1 MRILVVDDDPGLR
14 QSLGLLLS
22 EAGHEVT
29 AEGDAR
35 RALARAPEV
44 EPDVILSDVRMPGMD
59 GLEFLREYRT
69 AGGDAILLM
78 MSAYGT
84 EDAAIAAMREG
95 AYDYLHKPFR
105 PDEVL
110 LTLRKVEEREGL
122 RREVES
128 LRASLGAGQVQDEV
142 VAESA
147 SMRHLL
153 ELASRVAAHDT
164 TVLITGESGTGKE
177 VLARSIH
184 RMSKRSEGPF
194 VAINCAAIPEQLLES
209 ELFGHARGAF
219 TGATGERAGL
229 FEEATNG
236 TLLLDEIGDLPA
248 GLQAKL
254 LRVLEEREVRRVG
267 ESKSRPVNA
276 RLIAATARRL
286 EDARAAGEFRD
297 DLYYR
302 LNVVELEVPPL
313 RDRPEDVPALLAHFA
328 QHTAQR
334 LGRAISFSPQAL
346 SYLSHYKWPGNVREL
361 RNAVE
366 RAAVL
371 SESGRLERDSFL
383 FGAAPAVN
391 GNGIGNGNVNGNGH
405 GHATDHPA
413 APGDL
418 LLKGRVE
425 ALERDLVQQALQASG
440 GSRREAADLLG
451 VSLRTLFY
459 KLRRYRL
466 E

>member
-35 RALARAPEV
+35 RALERAPEV
-44 EPDVILSDVRMPGMD
+44 EPDVILSDIRMPGMD
-59 GLEFLREYRT
+59 GLSFLREYKT
-69 AGGDAILLM
+69 AGGKALLLM

-110 LTLRKVEEREGL
+110 LTIRKVEEREGL
-122 RREVES
+122 RREVAS

-147 SMRHLL
+147 AMRHLL

-177 VLARSIH
+177 VLARAIH
-184 RMSKRSEGPF
+184 RMSNRAEGPF

-219 TGATGERAGL
+219 TGAAGERAGL
-229 FEEATNG
+229 FEEATDG

-286 EDARAAGEFRD
+286 DDARAAGEFRD

-328 QHTAQR
+328 QSTAKR
-334 LGRAISFSPQAL
+334 LGRPVSFSPQAL
-346 SYLSHYKWPGNVREL
+346 SYLSHYRWPGNVREL

-371 SESGRLERDSFL
+371 SESGRLEREAFL
-383 FGAAPAVN
+383 FGAVSAPTAN
-391 GNGIGNGNVNGNGH
+391 GNGNGH
-405 GHATDHPA
+405 AHAPDHAA
-413 APGDL
+413 APRDL
-418 LLKGRVE
+418 FLKGRVE
-425 ALERDLVQQALQASG
+425 ALERELVQQALQASG

>member
-1 MRILVVDDDPGLR
+1 MRN
-14 QSLGLLLS
+14 
-22 EAGHEVT
+22 
-29 AEGDAR
+29 
-35 RALARAPEV
+35 
-44 EPDVILSDVRMPGMD
+44 
-59 GLEFLREYRT
+59 
-69 AGGDAILLM
+69 
-78 MSAYGT
+78 
-84 EDAAIAAMREG
+84 
-95 AYDYLHKPFR
+95 
-105 PDEVL
+105 
-110 LTLRKVEEREGL
+110 
-122 RREVES
+122 
-128 LRASLGAGQVQDEV
+128 
-142 VAESA
+142 
-147 SMRHLL
+147 LL

-177 VLARSIH
+177 VLARAIH
-184 RMSKRSEGPF
+184 RMSKRAAGPF

-229 FEEATNG
+229 FEEATDG

-313 RDRPEDVPALLAHFA
+313 RDRAEDVPALLAHFA
-328 QHTAQR
+328 QHTAKR
-334 LGRAISFSPQAL
+334 LGHAISFSPQAL
-346 SYLSHYKWPGNVREL
+346 SYLSRYPWPGNVREL

-371 SESGRLERDSFL
+371 TESGRLERESFVL
-383 FGAAPAVN
+383 AAPN
-391 GNGIGNGNVNGNGH
+391 GLPGNGH
-405 GHATDHPA
+405 GGAHGGNGNGLSTDH
-413 APGDL
+413 APVPGGL
-418 LLKGRVE
+418 VLKGRVE
-425 ALERDLVQQALQASG
+425 ALERDLVQQALHASG

>member
-1 MRILVVDDDPGLR
+1 
-14 QSLGLLLS
+14 
-22 EAGHEVT
+22 
-29 AEGDAR
+29 
-35 RALARAPEV
+35 
-44 EPDVILSDVRMPGMD
+44 
-59 GLEFLREYRT
+59 
-69 AGGDAILLM
+69 
-78 MSAYGT
+78 
-84 EDAAIAAMREG
+84 
-95 AYDYLHKPFR
+95 
-105 PDEVL
+105 
-110 LTLRKVEEREGL
+110 
-122 RREVES
+122 
-128 LRASLGAGQVQDEV
+128 
-142 VAESA
+142 
-147 SMRHLL
+147 MRHLL

-229 FEEATNG
+229 FEEATDG

-328 QHTAQR
+328 QHTAKR
-334 LGRAISFSPQAL
+334 LGRPISFSPQAL

-371 SESGRLERDSFL
+371 SESGRLERESFL
-383 FGAAPAVN
+383 FGVTPAVN
-391 GNGIGNGNVNGNGH
+391 GNGNTGGNGNGH
-405 GHATDHPA
+405 SVDSPA

-425 ALERDLVQQALQASG
+425 ALERELVQQALQASG

>member
-78 MSAYGT
+78 MSAHGT

-128 LRASLGAGQVQDEV
+128 LRASLGAGQVHDEV

-147 SMRHLL
+147 AMRHLL

-177 VLARSIH
+177 VLARAIH
-184 RMSKRSEGPF
+184 RMSRRSGGPF

-286 EDARAAGEFRD
+286 EEARAAGEFRD

-328 QHTAQR
+328 QHTAKR
-334 LGRAISFSPQAL
+334 LGRPISFSPQAL
-346 SYLSHYKWPGNVREL
+346 GYLTHYKWPGNVREL

-371 SESGRLERDSFL
+371 SESGRLERESFL
-383 FGAAPAVN
+383 FGVAPPVN
-391 GNGIGNGNVNGNGH
+391 GNGNGNGH
-405 GHATDHPA
+405 AGDHPA
-413 APGDL
+413 AAGDL

>member
-69 AGGDAILLM
+69 AGGEAILLM

-128 LRASLGAGQVQDEV
+128 LRASLGAGQVHDEV

-184 RMSKRSEGPF
+184 RMSKRAEGPF

-328 QHTAQR
+328 QHTAKR
-334 LGRAISFSPQAL
+334 LGRPISFSPQAL

-371 SESGRLERDSFL
+371 SESGRLERESFL
-383 FGAAPAVN
+383 FGVAPPVN
-391 GNGIGNGNVNGNGH
+391 GNGNGNGNGH
-405 GHATDHPA
+405 TSDHPA

-459 KLRRYRL
+459 KLRR
-466 E
+466 

>member
-147 SMRHLL
+147 AMRHLL

-184 RMSKRSEGPF
+184 RMSKRAEGPF

-267 ESKSRPVNA
+267 ESRSRPVNA

-328 QHTAQR
+328 QRTAKR
-334 LGRAISFSPQAL
+334 LGRPISFSPQAL
-346 SYLSHYKWPGNVREL
+346 SYLSHYTWPGNVREL

-371 SESGRLERDSFL
+371 SESGRLERESFL
-383 FGAAPAVN
+383 FAAAPPIN
-391 GNGIGNGNVNGNGH
+391 GNGNGH
-405 GHATDHPA
+405 GHASDHPA

>member
-35 RALARAPEV
+35 RALERAPGV
-44 EPDVILSDVRMPGMD
+44 SPDVILSDVRMPSMD
-59 GLEFLREYRT
+59 GLAFLREYR
-69 AGGDAILLM
+69 AGGGKALLLM
-78 MSAYGT
+78 MSAYGS
-84 EDAAIAAMREG
+84 EDTAIAAMREG

-122 RREVES
+122 RREVAS
-128 LRASLGAGQVQDEV
+128 LRATLGAGQVQDEV

-147 SMRHLL
+147 AMRHLL

-177 VLARSIH
+177 VLARAIH
-184 RMSKRSEGPF
+184 RMSARASGPF

-219 TGATGERAGL
+219 TGATSERAGL
-229 FEEATNG
+229 FEEATDG

-254 LRVLEEREVRRVG
+254 LRVLEEHEIRRVG

-276 RLIAATARRL
+276 RLIAATACRL
-286 EDARAAGEFRD
+286 EDARAAGRFRD

-302 LNVVELEVPPL
+302 LNVIELEVPPL
-313 RDRPEDVPALLAHFA
+313 RERPEDVPALLAHFA
-328 QHTAQR
+328 QRAAKR
-334 LGRAISFSPQAL
+334 LGRPISYSPQAL
-346 SYLSHYKWPGNVREL
+346 SYLSGYRWPGNVREL

-366 RAAVL
+366 RASVL
-371 SESGRLERDSFL
+371 SQSGRLERESFVL
-383 FGAAPAVN
+383 SA
-391 GNGIGNGNVNGNGH
+391 NGNGH
-405 GHATDHPA
+405 ADATGAAGGNGHANGHLPDT
-413 APGDL
+413 GDL
-418 LLKGRVE
+418 VLKGRVE
-425 ALERDLVQQALQASG
+425 ALERELVQRALVASG

>member
-44 EPDVILSDVRMPGMD
+44 EPDVILSDIRMPGMD
-59 GLEFLREYRT
+59 GLEFLRQYRT
-69 AGGDAILLM
+69 AGGRAILLM

-122 RREVES
+122 RREVAS

-147 SMRHLL
+147 AMRHLL

-177 VLARSIH
+177 VLARAIH
-184 RMSKRSEGPF
+184 RMSNRANGPF

-229 FEEATNG
+229 FEEATDG

-276 RLIAATARRL
+276 RLVAATARRL

-313 RDRPEDVPALLAHFA
+313 RERPEDVPALLAHFA
-328 QHTAQR
+328 QRTAKR
-334 LGRAISFSPQAL
+334 LGHAISFSPQAL
-346 SYLSHYKWPGNVREL
+346 SALSSYRWPGNVREL

-371 SESGRLERDSFL
+371 SETGRLERESFV
-383 FGAAPAVN
+383 FGAPIAANGQVSGN
-391 GNGIGNGNVNGNGH
+391 GNGRPNGPS
-405 GHATDHPA
+405 AD
-413 APGDL
+413 PGDL
-418 LLKGRVE
+418 VLKGRVE
-425 ALERDLVQQALQASG
+425 ALERELVQQALLASG

>member
-35 RALARAPEV
+35 RALERAPDV
-44 EPDVILSDVRMPGMD
+44 DPDVILSDVRMPGMD
-59 GLEFLREYRT
+59 GLAFLREYRT
-69 AGGDAILLM
+69 AGGNALLLM

-122 RREVES
+122 RREVAS

-147 SMRHLL
+147 AMRHLL
-153 ELASRVAAHDT
+153 ELANRVAAHDT

-177 VLARSIH
+177 VLARAIH
-184 RMSKRSEGPF
+184 RMSSRADGPF
-194 VAINCAAIPEQLLES
+194 VAINCAAIPEHLLES
-209 ELFGHARGAF
+209 ELFGHTRGAF
-219 TGATGERAGL
+219 TGAATDRAGL
-229 FEEATNG
+229 FEEATDG

-267 ESKSRPVNA
+267 ESKSRAVNA
-276 RLIAATARRL
+276 RVIAATATRL

-313 RDRPEDVPALLAHFA
+313 RDRQEDVPALLAHFA
-328 QHTAQR
+328 QRTAKR
-334 LGRAISFSPQAL
+334 LGRPISFSPQAL

-371 SESGRLERDSFL
+371 NETGRLEREAFVL
-383 FGAAPAVN
+383 GATPPQN
-391 GNGIGNGNVNGNGH
+391 GNGNGSAH
-405 GHATDHPA
+405 GAAHPA

-418 LLKGRVE
+418 LLKSRVE